1 MKKLTRR
8 QLAVG
13 AVSLAGTRALAQQRP
28 APDRLRGGVIG
39 CGIRGVRAHIAT
51 LLKMKEADAVDITA
65 VCDVFDKRAQQAAQ
79 MTGAKPYQD
88 YRRLLEDK
96 DIDFVVIA
104 TPDHLHAQ
112 MAIDAASAGK
122 HIYCEKPMTHSVD
135 EAKRVVAKV
144 RETSVKMQVGVQGM
158 SDDSY
163 ETAYKYVKDGV
174 LGKVVIAQ
182 IDYSRNYRG
191 DYWLKPFD
199 SDANPGLNLNW
210 DLFQGPAKHRPWDP
224 ERYFNWIRYYDY
236 SGGVPAGLFVH
247 RVTRIIK
254 SLGLTFPEFGSAH
267 GGTFQFTESK
277 AEVPDTI
284 NIMLDYPG
292 GPTVLLISSL
302 ANDTP
307 VDHVLRGHKATL
319 EFTPT
324 GFTIR
329 PQKLYE
335 KEVKEIVHVKT
346 GGEDTELHLRNLLR
360 AIRFNEPLKCDE
372 MLGYYGVVACQFGV
386 LSLQRRKYL
395 KWDKAGE
402 RIVNI

>member
-1 MKKLTRR
+1 MSIISRR
-8 QLAVG
+8 EFAGG
-13 AVSLAGTRALAQQRP
+13 AAFAAAAAQP
-28 APDRLRGGVIG
+28 SADRLRVGVIG
-39 CGIRGVRAHIAT
+39 CGGRALGLYHHAAQDERGRQGRGQCG
-51 LLKMKEADAVDITA
+51 
-65 VCDVFDKRAQQAAQ
+65 CDVFDKRAQKAAQ
-79 MTGAKPYQD
+79 LTGGRPYQN
-88 YRRLLEDK
+88 YRELLANK
-96 DIDFVVIA
+96 DVDVVVIA
-104 TPDHLHAQ
+104 TPDHWHGQ

-122 HIYCEKPMTHSVD
+122 HIYCEKPMTHSVE
-135 EAKRVVAKV
+135 EAKRVVAKI
-144 RETSVKMQVGVQGM
+144 RETGVKMQVGVQAM

-163 ETAYKYVKDGV
+163 ETAYKYVQDGTI
-174 LGKVVIAQ
+174 GKVVIAQ
-182 IDYSRNYRG
+182 IDYSRNYR
-191 DYWLKPFD
+191 DDFWLKPVD
-199 SDANPGLNLNW
+199 PDIKPGVNFNW
-210 DLFQGPAKHRPWDP
+210 DLFLGPAQKRPFDA
-224 ERYFNWIRYYDY
+224 ERYFNWIRYFDY

-247 RVTRIIK
+247 RVTRLIK
-254 SLGLTFPEFGSAH
+254 ALGLKFPEYGSAH
-267 GGTFQFTESK
+267 GGKFEFSGSK

-319 EFTPT
+319 EFTSR
-324 GFTIR
+324 GFTIH
-329 PQKLYE
+329 PQKLSE

-372 MLGYYGVVACQFGV
+372 MLGYYGVVSCQFGV